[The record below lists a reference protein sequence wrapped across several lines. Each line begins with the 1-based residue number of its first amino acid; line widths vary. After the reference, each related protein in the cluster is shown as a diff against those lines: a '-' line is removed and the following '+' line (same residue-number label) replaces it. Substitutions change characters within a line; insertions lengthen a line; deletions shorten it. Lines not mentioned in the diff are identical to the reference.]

1 MADNLKDKGPADRTR
16 VNVHESWEVT
26 WWTKQWNVTEAQL
39 KAAVAKVGV
48 MAHNVAA
55 HLGKPKP

>member
-1 MADNLKDKGPADRTR
+1 MADNLKDKGPADRSR
-16 VNVHESWEVT
+16 VNVNEPWEVA
-26 WWTKQWNVTEAQL
+26 WWARKWSVTEAQL

-55 HLGKPKP
+55 HLGKPHP